1 MNAHY
6 VLWASVC
13 PCVSVCLFP
22 VSLHISE
29 CACVKL
35 LSVHLCICR
44 GAPCDSVLGGPSHLT
59 PWMFGYIYLCDVSI
73 CGLNGRKCGSL
84 PDPSISLHPP
94 ASSLSPWQPA
104 PQLPPRRW
112 KGRIQTAVDHDPLP
126 SPLALGTMQGEGT
139 DGQPPHPPQA
149 ICYLPHLILGT

>member
-1 MNAHY
+1 MPISCESSY
-6 VLWASVC
+6 IR
-13 PCVSVCLFP
+13 VCL
-22 VSLHISE
+22 
-29 CACVKL
+29 CV
-35 LSVHLCICR
+35 CR
-44 GAPCDSVLGGPSHLT
+44 GAPCDSVLGGTSHLT
-59 PWMFGYIYLCDVSI
+59 PWMLEYIYLCDVSI
-73 CGLNGRKCGSL
+73 CGLKGRRCGSL

-139 DGQPPHPPQA
+139 DGRPPHPPQA
-149 ICYLPHLILGT
+149 ICYLPHPILGT